1 MVCRIAAALT
11 MAAALVGAAGCATT
25 AHEAPPEVAPQPPQV
40 TTQEAMLDAQ
50 ESAAQDAATQD
61 AAAQDASATQVPDT
75 ATVPSTAA
83 SRAQRFRPTARSTR
97 EILELSADAP
107 RALDF
112 SQRIDQVHDR
122 IYAFGQGLVEATDHG
137 FAANDKPLK
146 PVPAAPFRLSTTLE
160 VIDRADGVRPDID
173 LDFDIALNL
182 PNLEERLRVFV
193 TSDSLDSGTRE
204 RREDSRLRAGLRYQL
219 LSNLDFD
226 VGVRIALPPVAF
238 TALRWSREVPLGSWD
253 FYPLVKLFAETEQS
267 VGYALGATFD
277 RWSGRHLLRS
287 STFAK
292 WRHDRG
298 HTQWSHTF
306 VYARAHE
313 LLVPDRY
320 GSYIGAKD
328 IGRGWGLAAQTSG
341 GTTRQVDRYEASLFY
356 HNRTPTRWL
365 YWFAEPFVRWE
376 RRWNWS
382 ADPGIRIGVDAL
394 FWDLARP
401 AR

>member
-1 MVCRIAAALT
+1 
-11 MAAALVGAAGCATT
+11 
-25 AHEAPPEVAPQPPQV
+25 
-40 TTQEAMLDAQ
+40 MLDAQ
-50 ESAAQDAATQD
+50 V
-61 AAAQDASATQVPDT
+61 AAAQDASAAQAPVTPLV
-75 ATVPSTAA
+75 AA
-83 SRAQRFRPTARSTR
+83 NASSRAQRFGPTDRSTR
-97 EILELSADAP
+97 EIRDLTLAAP

-112 SQRIDQVHDR
+112 PQRLDQAHDR
-122 IYAFGQGLVEATDHG
+122 IYAFGQGLVEAADQG

-160 VIDRADGVRPDID
+160 VIDRTDGLRPDID
-173 LDFDIALNL
+173 LDFDIALRL
-182 PNLEERLRVFV
+182 PNLEQRLRVFV
-193 TSDSLDSGTRE
+193 TSESLDSGIRE
-204 RREDSRLRAGLRYQL
+204 RTEDSRLRAGLRYEL
-219 LSNLDFD
+219 FSNLDFD
-226 VGVRIALPPVAF
+226 VGIRVALPPVAF
-238 TALRWSREVPLGSWD
+238 TALKWSREIPLGSWD
-253 FYPLVKLFAETEQS
+253 FYPLVKLFAETEES

-287 STFAK
+287 STYAK
-292 WRHDRG
+292 WRHDLDR
-298 HTQWSHTF
+298 TQWQHTF

-320 GSYIGAKD
+320 GAYVGAKD
-328 IGRGWGLAAQTSG
+328 IGRGWGLSTQVSG
-341 GTTRQVDRYEASLFY
+341 GTTKQVGRYEASVFY

-382 ADPGIRIGVDAL
+382 ADPGIRIGIDAL

>member
-1 MVCRIAAALT
+1 MALRIAALMMT
-11 MAAALVGAAGCATT
+11 AALALAAGCATT
-25 AHEAPPEVAPQPPQV
+25 AHEPPPAVAPQPPQV
-40 TTQEAMLDAQ
+40 TAQEAVLDAQ
-50 ESAAQDAATQD
+50 AAQAEQ
-61 AAAQDASATQVPDT
+61 AAQIQQ
-75 ATVPSTAA
+75 STPAAPAANTLPVSVAA
-83 SRAQRFRPTARSTR
+83 SNRAERFRPTARSTR
-97 EILELSADAP
+97 EIRALNADAP
-107 RALDF
+107 LALDF
-112 SQRIDQVHDR
+112 SQRLDQAHDR
-122 IYAFGQGLVEATDHG
+122 VYAFGQGLVEATDRG
-137 FAANDKPLK
+137 FAASDKPLK

-173 LDFDIALNL
+173 LDFDIALRL

-204 RREDSRLRAGLRYQL
+204 RTEDSRLRAGLRYEL
-219 LSNLDFD
+219 FSNLDFD
-226 VGVRIALPPVAF
+226 VGIRVALPPVAF
-238 TALRWSREVPLGSWD
+238 TALKWSREVPLGSWD
-253 FYPLVKLFAETEQS
+253 FYPLVKLFAETKQS

-287 STFAK
+287 STYAK
-292 WRHDRG
+292 WRHDLGR
-298 HTQWSHTF
+298 TQWSHTF

-320 GSYIGAKD
+320 GAYVGAKD
-328 IGRGWGLAAQTSG
+328 IGRGWGASTQVSG
-341 GTTRQVDRYEASLFY
+341 GSTKEVDRYEASMFY

-365 YWFAEPFVRWE
+365 YWFAEPFVRWD

-382 ADPGIRIGVDAL
+382 ADPGIRIGIDAL